1 MKQIEKPGY
10 FAVLPANVRYDKR
23 LKPIE
28 RLLYAEITSLCNK
41 DGYCWA
47 TSGYFAE
54 LYGIT
59 REHISRCISHLTM
72 CDYVEVEVDKCNGN
86 SRKIYLTGL
95 VIKKSQGCDLKITR
109 GVTNKSQG
117 CDLKITQNNV
127 SNYNKPS
134 KDNNSVNKEKEK
146 GKEKLAR
153 YKYGRYNNVLLS
165 DIELETLK
173 SEFPSDW
180 QVRIDRLSEYCESTG
195 KIYKNHLATI
205 RNWARRDEEK
215 VGVTKPSPVVRRN
228 DSRAGYNKALETLGI
243 NESEA

>member
-59 REHISRCISHLTM
+59 REHISRCISHLKM

-95 VIKKSQGCDLKITR
+95 VIKKSQGCDLKIT
-109 GVTNKSQG
+109 
-117 CDLKITQNNV
+117 QNNI

-134 KDNNSVNKEKEK
+134 KDNNSVKKEKEK
-146 GKEKLAR
+146 GKEKPAR
-153 YKYGRYNNVLLS
+153 YEYGRYNNVLLS
-165 DIELETLK
+165 DIELEALK

-243 NESEA
+243 NESET

>member
-1 MKQIEKPGY
+1 
-10 FAVLPANVRYDKR
+10 
-23 LKPIE
+23 
-28 RLLYAEITSLCNK
+28 
-41 DGYCWA
+41 
-47 TSGYFAE
+47 
-54 LYGIT
+54 
-59 REHISRCISHLTM
+59 M

-95 VIKKSQGCDLKITR
+95 VIKKSQGCDLKIT
-109 GVTNKSQG
+109 
-117 CDLKITQNNV
+117 QNNI

-134 KDNNSVNKEKEK
+134 KDNNSVKKEKEK
-146 GKEKLAR
+146 GKEKPAR
-153 YKYGRYNNVLLS
+153 YEYGRYNNVLLS

-243 NESEA
+243 DESEA